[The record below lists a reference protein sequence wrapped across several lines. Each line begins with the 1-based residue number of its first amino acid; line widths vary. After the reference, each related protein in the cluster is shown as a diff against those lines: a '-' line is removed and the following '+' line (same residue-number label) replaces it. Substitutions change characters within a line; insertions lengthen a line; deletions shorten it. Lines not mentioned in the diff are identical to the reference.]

1 MLLKKK
7 SQQQQQQQKKIVSL
21 TECCIHAIILILFN
35 MSGVCCGIGEA
46 EGPEFDLS
54 MLYSG
59 LTPTTKE

>member
-1 MLLKKK
+1 
-7 SQQQQQQQKKIVSL
+7 
-21 TECCIHAIILILFN
+21 

-46 EGPEFDLS
+46 KGPEFDLS